1 MNIHE
6 SAENDLERILMLQ
19 ERLGY
24 ARSVDIAAELRV
36 TKASVSVAMKR
47 LRENDYITMDS
58 EGLLMLSPKGRE
70 IAERVYARHKVLTAF
85 LVGLGVSEEQA
96 AEDACKVEH
105 DLSEESYAA
114 LWRFV
119 QGAQLSESE

>member
-24 ARSVDIAAELRV
+24 ARAVDIAAELRV